1 MSIYLGIS
9 LLNTHF
15 IGIGY
20 LGFNHVAIPQLF
32 STFVTIQHIVSNY
45 CLGMWA
51 LGIQSI

>member
-32 STFVTIQHIVSNY
+32 LLSQPF
-45 CLGMWA
+45 
-51 LGIQSI
+51 SISFPITV